1 MQGTRRVMM
10 GAAMVMLVGG
20 CRTATRVVEEPRVDL
35 EMPEGGNRGFLV
47 GTPPAAGGRKT
58 TRQMVET
65 EIEVPPIVKT
75 APPSLPAPRQ
85 AGEPGA
91 PAAEPPGETSDESSK
106 GTSAYAK

>member
-75 APPSLPAPRQ
+75 APPS
-85 AGEPGA
+85 EPGA